1 MDETRIAAYE
11 QLIHTLLNCP
21 NGDEPQILQDNSEL
35 LDRGFL
41 ETCESVAAKLAAQG
55 GENGANFLRNLA
67 SQLGQFIDMNDDG
80 DSNNSQDENPQE
92 YANFILELLQ
102 AEQASKGDIKVIY
115 PMLAQRQHLLNAR
128 FAETL
133 QQVAQRL
140 LDGENAET
148 ISSIVAFTENLS
160 IHISDFPRGNRA
172 NNIEIA
178 ITGYQI
184 ILNNRE
190 PGSEKYAQTQYN
202 LANAY
207 SYRING
213 SRADNLERAIKFY
226 KAALTVRTLEDFPEQ
241 WAMTQ
246 NNLAVAYRNRIN
258 GSRADN
264 LERAIGFCEAALTVY
279 TLEDFPEDWAMTQ
292 NNLATAYSDR
302 INGSLADNLER
313 AIGFFN
319 AALTVYTLE
328 DFPKDWAMTQNNL
341 AVAYSDRINCSRA
354 DNLERAIKFYK
365 TALTVYT
372 LEDFPEQW
380 AMSQNNL
387 AKAYSDR
394 INGSRADN
402 LERAIGFCEAALT
415 VYTLEDFPEQ
425 WAMTQNNLAVA
436 YSKRIN
442 GSRAQNLERAIGFY
456 EAALTVYTL
465 EDFPEQWAMTQ
476 NNLAIAYSDRINGSR
491 ADNLE
496 RTLGFYDAT
505 LTVYTIEDFPADWAM
520 TQNNLAVAY
529 SKRIN
534 GSRADNLERA
544 IKFYKAALTVYTFED
559 FPFKNVE
566 TLNNLGWN
574 YLKKLDHI
582 NREKPE
588 DTNQKAATLQSAYD
602 TFKNAITGASKLR
615 ELESGDETKQKHDL
629 QWDKL
634 YKGMVQ
640 VCLDR
645 QSNQEALLYAE
656 ANKARNLAEVIAQKQ
671 ETSEVLKPI
680 TFTEITQLLT
690 PNTALIEWYITDAEI
705 ITFVLTYPDVLTV
718 HRNRQCDELIDLVN
732 DYRADYKQSKTH
744 WQTKLSDYLQRLAEI
759 LQITTILPSES
770 TRLILIPHWLL
781 HLFPL
786 HALPLTDD
794 EFLLDRFTQGIQY
807 SPSCQLLQ
815 QITIH
820 PNFDQLLALQ
830 NPTLDL
836 DYTELEVAS
845 IAPKFAISQILP
857 GSEASKTN
865 LLEQYLEQLE
875 NAHCAH
881 FSCHGSF
888 NADEPLKSFLILSG
902 GIIEENPVGV
912 GAEGGHGGTAPTSI
926 AEDPVGVVPPCLP
939 LPTTE
944 GGHGDTAPTEAK
956 SDRYV
961 EWRAGKTADIDKCL
975 TLAEIF
981 GLRFKQ
987 CRLVVL
993 SACETALIDTQNR
1006 SDYIGLPTGFLYAGA
1021 MGTLASLWAV
1031 NDLSTALIMV
1041 KFYEVLK
1048 PGVSIGQAL
1057 HDTQRWFKSATTS
1070 DLLEWVEGSD
1080 SFDASQK
1087 KQILKELGGYD
1098 EDEKPYGDVYHW
1110 GAFCA
1115 IGL

>member
-1 MDETRIAAYE
+1 MEETRAEAYL

-67 SQLGQFIDMNDDG
+67 SHLGQFIDMNDDG
-80 DSNNSQDENPQE
+80 DSNNSQGENFQE

-102 AEQASKGDIKVIY
+102 AEEASNSDIKVIY
-115 PMLAQRQHLLNAR
+115 PMLDQRQHLLNSR
-128 FAETL
+128 FAEFL
-133 QQVAQRL
+133 QQVSQRL

-148 ISSIVAFTENLS
+148 ISSIVALIEDLS
-160 IHISDFPRGNRA
+160 IHINQFPRGNRA
-172 NNIEIA
+172 NNLEIA

-184 ILNNRE
+184 VLNNRE
-190 PGSEKYAQTQYN
+190 PGSEKYAQTQNN
-202 LANAY
+202 LAAAY
-207 SYRING
+207 SKRIKG
-213 SRADNLERAIKFY
+213 SRAENLEGAIFCYQEALQVRTREAFPQDWATTQNNLAAAYYSRIKEDKADNIEKAIASFTAALEIRTRNRDDFPKRWAETQNNLGEAYRHRIRGKREENIERAIAFY
-226 KAALTVRTLEDFPEQ
+226 KAALEVYTSDNFPKR
-241 WAMTQ
+241 WAETQ
-246 NNLAVAYRNRIN
+246 NNLGEAYRERIR
-258 GSRADN
+258 GEKADN
-264 LERAIGFCEAALTVY
+264 IERAISFY
-279 TLEDFPEDWAMTQ
+279 
-292 NNLATAYSDR
+292 
-302 INGSLADNLER
+302 
-313 AIGFFN
+313 N
-319 AALTVYTLE
+319 AALEVFTRE
-328 DFPKDWAMTQNNL
+328 A
-341 AVAYSDRINCSRA
+341 
-354 DNLERAIKFYK
+354 
-365 TALTVYT
+365 
-372 LEDFPEQW
+372 FPEYW
-380 AMSQNNL
+380 A
-387 AKAYSDR
+387 
-394 INGSRADN
+394 
-402 LERAIGFCEAALT
+402 T
-415 VYTLEDFPEQ
+415 
-425 WAMTQNNLAVA
+425 
-436 YSKRIN
+436 
-442 GSRAQNLERAIGFY
+442 
-456 EAALTVYTL
+456 
-465 EDFPEQWAMTQ
+465 TQ
-476 NNLAIAYSDRINGSR
+476 NNLAIAYCQRIRGEK
-491 ADNLE
+491 ADNIEQAIAFYNLVLQISTREHFPLE
-496 RTLGFYDAT
+496 
-505 LTVYTIEDFPADWAM
+505 
-520 TQNNLAVAY
+520 
-529 SKRIN
+529 
-534 GSRADNLERA
+534 
-544 IKFYKAALTVYTFED
+544 
-559 FPFKNVE
+559 NVE
-566 TLNNLGWN
+566 TLNNLGLA
-574 YLKKLDHI
+574 YLKKLDYI

-588 DTNQKAATLQSAYD
+588 DTNQKAPTLQSAYD
-602 TFKNAITGASKLR
+602 TFKNAIIRASKLR

-629 QWDKL
+629 EWDKL
-634 YKGMVQ
+634 YMGMVQ

-656 ANKARNLAEVIAQKQ
+656 ANKARNLVEVIAQKQ
-671 ETSEVLKPI
+671 ETPQVLKPI
-680 TFTEITQLLT
+680 TFTEIIQLLT
-690 PNTALIEWYITDAEI
+690 PDTALIEWYITDKEI

-718 HRNRQCDELIDLVN
+718 HRNPQCDELINLVN

-759 LQITTILPSES
+759 LQITTILPSQS

-830 NPTLDL
+830 NPTSDL
-836 DYTELEVAS
+836 PYTDLEVAS

-902 GIIEENPVGV
+902 GIIEDL
-912 GAEGGHGGTAPTSI
+912 GGS
-926 AEDPVGVVPPCLP
+926 E
-939 LPTTE
+939 
-944 GGHGDTAPTEAK
+944 
-956 SDRYV
+956 RYV

-1031 NDLSTALIMV
+1031 NDLSTALMMV
-1041 KFYEVLK
+1041 KFYEVLQ

-1057 HDTQRWFKSATTS
+1057 HDTQRWFKSAITS
-1070 DLLEWVEGSD
+1070 DLLVWVEGSD
-1080 SFDASQK
+1080 SFDGEQK
-1087 KQILKELGGYD
+1087 EDVTEYLGRYKPTV
-1098 EDEKPYGDVYHW
+1098 KPYGDVYHW

>member
-1 MDETRIAAYE
+1 MEENRAEAYL

-41 ETCESVAAKLAAQG
+41 ETCELVAAKLAAQG

-80 DSNNSQDENPQE
+80 DSNNSEGENPQE

-102 AEQASKGDIKVIY
+102 AEADSKGDVKVIY
-115 PMLAQRQHLLNAR
+115 PMLAERQHLLNPR

-133 QQVAQRL
+133 QQVAQKL
-140 LDGENAET
+140 LDGENSET
-148 ISSIVAFTENLS
+148 ISSIVRLIENLS
-160 IHISDFPRGNRA
+160 FHISDFPRGNRT

-184 ILNNRE
+184 VLNNRE
-190 PGSEKYAQTQYN
+190 PGSEKYA
-202 LANAY
+202 
-207 SYRING
+207 G
-213 SRADNLERAIKFY
+213 
-226 KAALTVRTLEDFPEQ
+226 
-241 WAMTQ
+241 TQ
-246 NNLAVAYRNRIN
+246 NNLATAYSNRIN
-258 GSRADN
+258 GSRAENLESAIGVFDAALKVRTFQDFPEKWALTNNNLAAAYSNRIKGSRPEN
-264 LERAIGFCEAALTVY
+264 LERAIGFSDAALTVYTLEAFPEKWALTQNNLANAYSERIKGSRPENLEQAIGYYKAALTVYTLEAFPEKWALTHNNLATAYSNRINGDRAENLEQAIGCYEAALTVY
-279 TLEDFPEDWAMTQ
+279 TLKDFPEYWATTQ

-302 INGSLADNLER
+302 INGSQAENLER
-313 AIGFFN
+313 AIG
-319 AALTVYTLE
+319 
-328 DFPKDWAMTQNNL
+328 
-341 AVAYSDRINCSRA
+341 C
-354 DNLERAIKFYK
+354 
-365 TALTVYT
+365 
-372 LEDFPEQW
+372 
-380 AMSQNNL
+380 
-387 AKAYSDR
+387 
-394 INGSRADN
+394 
-402 LERAIGFCEAALT
+402 
-415 VYTLEDFPEQ
+415 
-425 WAMTQNNLAVA
+425 
-436 YSKRIN
+436 
-442 GSRAQNLERAIGFY
+442 Y

-465 EDFPEQWAMTQ
+465 EAFPEKWALTH
-476 NNLAIAYSDRINGSR
+476 NNLANAYKNRINGSQ
-491 ADNLE
+491 AE
-496 RTLGFYDAT
+496 
-505 LTVYTIEDFPADWAM
+505 
-520 TQNNLAVAY
+520 
-529 SKRIN
+529 
-534 GSRADNLERA
+534 NLERA
-544 IKFYKAALTVYTFED
+544 MGFFDAALTVCTFNT
-559 FPFKNVE
+559 FPLENAR
-566 TLNNLGWN
+566 TLNNLGWA
-574 YLKKLDHI
+574 YLKKLDYI

-588 DTNQKAATLQSAYD
+588 DTTQKAATLQSAYD
-602 TFKNAITGASKLR
+602 TFKNAIAGASKLR

-629 QWDKL
+629 QWDRL
-634 YKGMVQ
+634 YRGMVQ

-645 QSNQEALLYAE
+645 KSNQEALLYAE

-671 ETSEVLKPI
+671 ETPQVLKPI

-690 PNTALIEWYITDAEI
+690 PDTALIEWYITDNEI

-718 HRNRQCDELIDLVN
+718 HRNRQCAELINLVN

-759 LQITTILPSES
+759 LQFTTILPSES

-786 HALPLTDD
+786 HALPLSDD

-830 NPTLDL
+830 NPTSDL
-836 DYTELEVAS
+836 PYTDLEVAS

-902 GIIEENPVGV
+902 GIIEEPPQPPLLRGEQDVLKVPLLKGDLGGSNLGEQEELKAPLVEPGDPPQPPLRRGEQDV
-912 GAEGGHGGTAPTSI
+912 LKVPLLKGDLGGSDLGA
-926 AEDPVGVVPPCLP
+926 
-939 LPTTE
+939 
-944 GGHGDTAPTEAK
+944 

-961 EWRAGKTADIDKCL
+961 EWREGKTADIDKCL

-981 GLRFKQ
+981 GLRLKQ

-1031 NDLSTALIMV
+1031 NDLSTALMMV

-1057 HDTQRWFKSATTS
+1057 HDTQRWFKSAITS
-1070 DLLEWVEGSD
+1070 DLLEWVEGSK
-1080 SFDASQK
+1080 SFVASQK

>member
-1 MDETRIAAYE
+1 MEENRDRAYL

-80 DSNNSQDENPQE
+80 DSNNSEGENPQE

-102 AEQASKGDIKVIY
+102 AEQSYGGIAAVY
-115 PMLAQRQHLLNAR
+115 PILAERQHLLNAR
-128 FAETL
+128 FAEIL

-140 LDGENAET
+140 LADENPET
-148 ISSIVAFTENLS
+148 ISSIVDLIENLS
-160 IHISDFPRGNRA
+160 IHISNFSRGNRA

-184 ILNNRE
+184 VLNNRK
-190 PGSEKYAQTQYN
+190 PGSEDWARTQNN
-202 LANAY
+202 LGS
-207 SYRING
+207 SYGKRIRGKTAENIEQEIG
-213 SRADNLERAIKFY
+213 FY
-226 KAALTVRTLEDFPEQ
+226 EAALTVHTLEDLPED

-246 NNLAVAYRNRIN
+246 NNLAVAYKNRINGSRADNLELAIAFYEAALTVYTLEDLPEDWAMTQNNLANAYLNRIN

-264 LERAIGFCEAALTVY
+264 LERAIGFSKAALTV
-279 TLEDFPEDWAMTQ
+279 
-292 NNLATAYSDR
+292 R
-302 INGSLADNLER
+302 
-313 AIGFFN
+313 
-319 AALTVYTLE
+319 TLE
-328 DFPKDWAMTQNNL
+328 DFPKDWAQTQNNL
-341 AVAYSDRINCSRA
+341 ANVYSYRINGSRA
-354 DNLERAIKFYK
+354 DNLELAIEFYEA
-365 TALTVYT
+365 ALTVRT
-372 LEDFPEQW
+372 LEDFPEKW
-380 AMSQNNL
+380 AMAQHNL
-387 AKAYSDR
+387 AAAYNDR

-402 LERAIGFCEAALT
+402 LERAIGFYNAALT
-415 VYTLEDFPEQ
+415 VRNREDFPKD
-425 WAMTQNNLAVA
+425 WAETQYSLAITYA
-436 YSKRIN
+436 NRIN
-442 GSRAQNLERAIGFY
+442 GSRAENLERAIGFY
-456 EAALTVYTL
+456 NAALTV
-465 EDFPEQWAMTQ
+465 
-476 NNLAIAYSDRINGSR
+476 R
-491 ADNLE
+491 
-496 RTLGFYDAT
+496 
-505 LTVYTIEDFPADWAM
+505 
-520 TQNNLAVAY
+520 
-529 SKRIN
+529 
-534 GSRADNLERA
+534 
-544 IKFYKAALTVYTFED
+544 TFED
-559 FPFKNVE
+559 FPFNNVE
-566 TLNNLGWN
+566 TLNNLGWA

-582 NREKPE
+582 NLEKLE
-588 DTNQKAATLQSAYD
+588 DTNQKSATLQSAYD
-602 TFKNAITGASKLR
+602 TFKNAITRASKLR

-629 QWDKL
+629 QWDSL
-634 YKGMVQ
+634 YIGMVQ

-671 ETSEVLKPI
+671 ETPQVLKPI

-690 PNTALIEWYITDAEI
+690 PDTALIEWYITNEEI

-759 LQITTILPSES
+759 LQITTILPTES

-830 NPTLDL
+830 NPTSDL
-836 DYTELEVAS
+836 PYTELEVAS

-888 NADEPLKSFLILSG
+888 NADDPLKSFLILSG
-902 GIIEENPVGV
+902 GIIAE
-912 GAEGGHGGTAPTSI
+912 EGGHGGTAPTSI
-926 AEDPVGVVPPCLP
+926 ADDPVGVVPPCLP
-939 LPTTE
+939 PE
-944 GGHGDTAPTEAK
+944 
-956 SDRYV
+956 RYV

-1031 NDLSTALIMV
+1031 NDLSTALMMV

-1057 HDTQRWFKSATTS
+1057 HDTQRWFKSATAS
-1070 DLLEWVEGSD
+1070 DLLEWVKGSD
-1080 SFDASQK
+1080 SFDGEQK
-1087 KQILKELGGYD
+1087 EDVTEYLGRYKPTV
-1098 EDEKPYGDVYHW
+1098 KPYGDVYHW

>member
-1 MDETRIAAYE
+1 MEENRIAAYL

-67 SQLGQFIDMNDDG
+67 SQLGQFIDMNDER
-80 DSNNSQDENPQE
+80 DSNNSQGENPQE

-102 AEQASKGDIKVIY
+102 AEEASKGDIKVIHT
-115 PMLAQRQHLLNAR
+115 MLDQREHLLNPR
-128 FAETL
+128 FAEIL
-133 QQVAQRL
+133 EQLA
-140 LDGENAET
+140 ENLIDQHPKAIEH
-148 ISSIVAFTENLS
+148 IVALIEDLS
-160 IHISDFPRGNRA
+160 SHINQFPRGNRA

-184 ILNNRE
+184 VLSNRE
-190 PGSEKYAQTQYN
+190 PGSEKFAQTKNN

-207 SYRING
+207 YSRING
-213 SRADNLERAIKFY
+213 SRAENLEEAIFCYQEALQVRTREASPQDWATTQNNLAAAYYSRIKGDKADNIEKAIASFTAALEIRTRNREDFPERLAETQNNLGEAYRQRIRGEKADNIEIAIAFY
-226 KAALTVRTLEDFPEQ
+226 KAALEVYTSDNFPKR
-241 WAMTQ
+241 WAETQ
-246 NNLAVAYRNRIN
+246 NNLGEAYRERIR
-258 GSRADN
+258 GEKADN
-264 LERAIGFCEAALTVY
+264 IERAISFY
-279 TLEDFPEDWAMTQ
+279 
-292 NNLATAYSDR
+292 
-302 INGSLADNLER
+302 
-313 AIGFFN
+313 N
-319 AALTVYTLE
+319 AALEVFTRE
-328 DFPKDWAMTQNNL
+328 A
-341 AVAYSDRINCSRA
+341 
-354 DNLERAIKFYK
+354 
-365 TALTVYT
+365 
-372 LEDFPEQW
+372 FPEYW
-380 AMSQNNL
+380 A
-387 AKAYSDR
+387 
-394 INGSRADN
+394 
-402 LERAIGFCEAALT
+402 T
-415 VYTLEDFPEQ
+415 
-425 WAMTQNNLAVA
+425 
-436 YSKRIN
+436 
-442 GSRAQNLERAIGFY
+442 
-456 EAALTVYTL
+456 
-465 EDFPEQWAMTQ
+465 TQ
-476 NNLAIAYSDRINGSR
+476 NNLAIAYCQRISGEK
-491 ADNLE
+491 ADNIKMAIAVYNLVLQISTREHFPLE
-496 RTLGFYDAT
+496 
-505 LTVYTIEDFPADWAM
+505 
-520 TQNNLAVAY
+520 
-529 SKRIN
+529 
-534 GSRADNLERA
+534 
-544 IKFYKAALTVYTFED
+544 
-559 FPFKNVE
+559 NVE
-566 TLNNLGWN
+566 TLNNLGFA
-574 YLKKLDHI
+574 YLAKLDNI
-582 NREKPE
+582 NQEKPE
-588 DTNQKAATLQSAYD
+588 DTNQRAVTLQSAYD

-615 ELESGDETKQKHDL
+615 ELESGDETKQKHDW
-629 QWDKL
+629 QWDQL
-634 YKGMVQ
+634 YRGMVQ

-645 QSNQEALLYAE
+645 QNNQEALEYAE

-671 ETSEVLKPI
+671 ETPQVLKPI

-705 ITFVLTYPDVLTV
+705 ITFVLTYPDVLIV
-718 HRNRQCDELIDLVN
+718 HRNPQCAELIDLVN

-786 HALPLTDD
+786 HALPLSDD

-830 NPTLDL
+830 NPTSDL
-836 DYTELEVAS
+836 PYTDLEVAS

-857 GSEASKTN
+857 GSQASKTN

-902 GIIEENPVGV
+902 GIIAEDPVGV
-912 GAEGGHGGTAPTSI
+912 VPPCLPQDSVGVVPPCLPLPTNEGGHGGTAPTNADEGGHGGTAPTSI
-926 AEDPVGVVPPCLP
+926 AGDPVGVVPPCLP
-939 LPTTE
+939 LPE
-944 GGHGDTAPTEAK
+944 
-956 SDRYV
+956 RYV
-961 EWRAGKTADIDKCL
+961 EWREGKTADIDKCL

-1031 NDLSTALIMV
+1031 NDLSTALMMV

-1057 HDTQRWFKSATTS
+1057 HDTQRWFKSATAS

-1080 SFDASQK
+1080 SFDGEQK
-1087 KQILKELGGYD
+1087 EDVTEYLGRYPLTK
-1098 EDEKPYGDVYHW
+1098 KPYGDVYHW